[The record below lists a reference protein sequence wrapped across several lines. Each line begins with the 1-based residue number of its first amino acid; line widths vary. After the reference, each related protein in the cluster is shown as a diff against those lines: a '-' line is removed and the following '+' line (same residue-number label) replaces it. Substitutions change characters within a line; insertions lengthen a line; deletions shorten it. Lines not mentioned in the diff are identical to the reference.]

1 MHLNTLQERVAML
14 VMAMAASGV
23 QVDPIMAEV
32 LIRVTEKMNS
42 KKENTTIGDLR
53 LIVKAVHDKY
63 QKKMNISDEEMDE
76 LVALAEAEKANKEN
90 QENQSKK

>member
-1 MHLNTLQERVAML
+1 MHLNTLQEKVAML

-23 QVDPIMAEV
+23 QIDPIMAEV

-53 LIVKAVHDKY
+53 LIIKAVHDKY

-76 LVALAEAEKANKEN
+76 LVALAEKAKEEN

>member
-1 MHLNTLQERVAML
+1 MHLNTLQEKVAML

-23 QVDPIMAEV
+23 QIDPIMAEV

-53 LIVKAVHDKY
+53 LIIKAVHDKY

>member
-76 LVALAEAEKANKEN
+76 LVALAEKAKEEN

>member
-1 MHLNTLQERVAML
+1 MNTLQERVAML

-23 QVDPIMAEV
+23 QIDPIMAEV

-42 KKENTTIGDLR
+42 KKEKTTIGDLR

-63 QKKMNISDEEMDE
+63 QKRMNISDEEMEE
-76 LVALAEAEKANKEN
+76 LIALEEKRKIEESKE
-90 QENQSKK
+90 SKK

>member
-1 MHLNTLQERVAML
+1 MHLNTLQEKVAML